1 MLRLGPVDRNFSLGK
16 FAVAH
21 SINPFGNHDLGM
33 LIVPRGP
40 AEDTRAAFP
49 AHGIASSPFRAY
61 SDRNRGGRP
70 ALALARFTRRA
81 RW

>member
-21 SINPFGNHDLGM
+21 SINPFGNHDLRV
-33 LIVPRGP
+33 LIIPDCP
-40 AEDTRAAFP
+40 AENTSAAFP
-49 AHGIASSPFRAY
+49 AHRIAGSPFRAY
-61 SDRNRGGRP
+61 SDRDRGGRP
-70 ALALARFTRRA
+70 ALALACFARLA